1 MIACGQGKTTPI
13 PLLQPFV
20 ISDWCSVLRLL
31 NGQPSDMR
39 SVVNQ
44 QLHAFAPMPDHRA
57 RKILFNTYWSR
68 GCWKRDPTVAPEDFA
83 YARDAG
89 YMFDP
94 VELSHDD
101 LIRWLHT
108 SWKSVSRKHVTG
120 AFLASLST
128 RRLELRSALG
138 SYSVGTHF
146 PEHTYQGTDFCCA
159 ICGTIGDS
167 PKSYDLSMLNFERH
181 KWGGVRHERA
191 EYIAFDLEQ
200 MARLEPAAPSHY
212 DLEIMRH
219 ILAAASECAS
229 GTRPRGLEGRL
240 AGLLDSNKAER
251 DILLQIL
258 AYCGIL
264 QPATLP
270 TYRIS
275 FIEFSRRSE
284 PPGNRFWTYPMSWW
298 RGEHGVNEA
307 AVKFYFPDL

>member
-1 MIACGQGKTTPI
+1 
-13 PLLQPFV
+13 
-20 ISDWCSVLRLL
+20 
-31 NGQPSDMR
+31 
-39 SVVNQ
+39 
-44 QLHAFAPMPDHRA
+44 MPDHRA
-57 RKILFNTYWSR
+57 HQILCDAFWSR
-68 GCWKRDPTVAPEDFA
+68 TGWKRDTTVAPEDFA

-89 YMFDP
+89 YMFQP
-94 VELSHDD
+94 VELGHDD
-101 LIRWLHT
+101 LMRWAHT
-108 SWKSVSRKHVTG
+108 SWKRVSRKHVTS

-138 SYSVGTHF
+138 SYAIGTHF
-146 PEHTYQGTDFCCA
+146 PEHTYRGTGYCCA

-167 PKSYDLSMLNFERH
+167 PQSYDLSRLNFERH
-181 KWGGVRHERA
+181 KWGGVRHEQP

-200 MARLEPAAPSHY
+200 FSKLEVATPTHD

-219 ILAAASECAS
+219 ILVAASQCDAR
-229 GTRPRGLEGRL
+229 TRPRGLEQRL
-240 AGLLDSNKAER
+240 ASLLDSNKAER

-270 TYRIS
+270 SFRMS
-275 FIEFSRRSE
+275 FIEYSERSE

-307 AVKFYFPDL
+307 ALSFYFPDFEHWSWPMA